1 MANSHGP
8 HATVST
14 TTQSVV
20 PDNLLRARSAAS
32 PRSQGMPR
40 RRMGNEFVYSMLAQ
54 QNITTLNEAGA
65 KTIVGVRAEGETQLL
80 PGERLVGVS

>member
-1 MANSHGP
+1 
-8 HATVST
+8 
-14 TTQSVV
+14 
-20 PDNLLRARSAAS
+20 
-32 PRSQGMPR
+32 MPR
-40 RRMGNEFVYSMLAQ
+40 RRMGNEFVYSMPAQ